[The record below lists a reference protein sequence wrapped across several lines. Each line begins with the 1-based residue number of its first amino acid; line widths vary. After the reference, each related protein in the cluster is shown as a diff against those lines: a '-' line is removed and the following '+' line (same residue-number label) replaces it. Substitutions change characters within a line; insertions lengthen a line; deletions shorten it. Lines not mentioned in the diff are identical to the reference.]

1 MKVTGRIFFSVGSM
15 DYLIHGGRVGRV
27 KGLAAGALGIKP
39 MISLKNGEI
48 YPEGVTRSQKR
59 RLPGLLTR
67 RKVIF

>member
-39 MISLKNGEI
+39 MISLKMGKFI
-48 YPEGVTRSQKR
+48 
-59 RLPGLLTR
+59 
-67 RKVIF
+67 RKALHGAKKAFARIIDQAKSYF